1 MYSSLAYYVSPV
13 SMTHMGLSFLMLKK
27 YLCIFVFSSIL
38 IDKTI
43 TVNVLPYNPY
53 LVLWVELAQNG
64 LQHKIIH
71 GSLCTRQ
78 NKEM

>member
-13 SMTHMGLSFLMLKK
+13 SVTHIRLGFLILKNIYAFLHFPHSYRQNSYSEYASYNS
-27 YLCIFVFSSIL
+27 YLA
-38 IDKTI
+38 
-43 TVNVLPYNPY
+43 
-53 LVLWVELAQNG
+53 LWVELAQNG